1 MEQTYS
7 VKQLLNILL
16 KRTTLILMW
25 GILGVA
31 VSAAVTFFVITPKYS
46 SQAQLVVTLPQKENT
61 NVNDVNS
68 NLQMINTYKDFIVSD
83 LVLNQVEDR
92 LKSDYNMTMKPAQ
105 IKDSI
110 SVAQNQN
117 SQMFSIIAKS
127 PKASEAANIANTVAT
142 IFKENAK
149 DVLNVDRI
157 TIISTAVVNTTPVSP
172 NHKLFIIV
180 GLILGLG
187 LGVAFAL
194 IAELMDRTVKDSQF
208 IVEELGFTIL
218 GTVPEVSD
226 KDIASYIKKAKNL
239 AVKQQKI
246 DNRTDISESDNEI
259 KKTNSSEKTI
269 QKPTR
274 RSRSRI

>member
-7 VKQLLNILL
+7 INQLVNILL
-16 KRTTLILMW
+16 KRTKLILFW
-25 GILGVA
+25 GLLGIVVA
-31 VSAAVTFFVITPKYS
+31 AGITFFAITPKYS

-92 LKSDYNMTMKPAQ
+92 LKSDYNMNMKPEQ
-105 IKDSI
+105 IKSSI
-110 SVAQNQN
+110 SVSQNQN

-127 PKASEAANIANTVAT
+127 TKASEAANIANTVAT

-157 TIISTAVVNTTPVSP
+157 TIISNAVIDTTPVSP
-172 NHKLFIIV
+172 NHKLLLLIGLAMGIII
-180 GLILGLG
+180 GII
-187 LGVAFAL
+187 FA
-194 IAELMDRTVKDSQF
+194 IVFELMDRTVKDSQF

-226 KDIASYIKKAKNL
+226 KDIANYIKKAKTL
-239 AVKQQKI
+239 ANTQSKVI
-246 DNRTDISESDNEI
+246 ESKVEVDD
-259 KKTNSSEKTI
+259 TQSTVVSEKEI

-274 RSRSRI
+274 RNRSRI

>member
-16 KRTTLILMW
+16 KRITMILVW
-25 GILGVA
+25 GILGITIAGVI
-31 VSAAVTFFVITPKYS
+31 TFFVITPKYS

-92 LKSDYNMTMKPAQ
+92 LKSDYRMSMKPDE
-105 IKDSI
+105 IKRSI
-110 SVAQNQN
+110 SVTQNQN

-127 PKASEAANIANTVAT
+127 PKASEAANIANTVAN

-157 TIISTAVVNTTPVSP
+157 TIISNAVVDTTPVSP
-172 NHKLFIIV
+172 NHKLFLLA
-180 GLILGLG
+180 GLILGLII
-187 LGVAFAL
+187 GVAFAI

-226 KDIASYIKKAKNL
+226 KDIANYIKKAKKL
-239 AVKQQKI
+239 TIESVA
-246 DNRTDISESDNEI
+246 ISENEI
-259 KKTNSSEKTI
+259 SGEKEMIIDENTN

-274 RSRSRI
+274 RNRSRI

>member
-7 VKQLLNILL
+7 IKQLLDILL
-16 KRTTLILMW
+16 KRIKMIFLW
-25 GILGVA
+25 GLLGV
-31 VSAAVTFFVITPKYS
+31 VISAGVTFFLITPKYS
-46 SQAQLVVTLPQKENT
+46 SQAQLVVTLPQTENT

-92 LKSDYNMTMKPAQ
+92 LKSDYNLKLKPEE
-105 IKDSI
+105 IKASI
-110 SVAQNQN
+110 AVTQNQN

-127 PKASEAANIANTVAT
+127 PKANEAANIANTVAT

-157 TIISTAVVNTTPVSP
+157 TIISNAVVDTTPISP
-172 NHKLFIIV
+172 NHKLFLSM
-180 GLILGLG
+180 GLILGLIVG
-187 LGVAFAL
+187 IIFAM
-194 IAELMDRTVKDSQF
+194 IAELVDRTVKDSQF

-226 KDIASYIKKAKNL
+226 KEIANYIKKAKNL
-239 AVKQQKI
+239 ATTSQAISK
-246 DNRTDISESDNEI
+246 RTKPNEEI
-259 KKTNSSEKTI
+259 LNENYIEDTDK
-269 QKPTR
+269 KPTR

>member
-1 MEQTYS
+1 MDQS
-7 VKQLLNILL
+7 FSLKQLLEIFL
-16 KRTTLILMW
+16 KRIKMLIIW
-25 GILGVA
+25 GLLGIVFA
-31 VSAAVTFFVITPKYS
+31 SIMTFFFITPKYS

-92 LKSDYNMTMKPAQ
+92 LKSDYNMSLKPDQ
-105 IKDSI
+105 IKSSI
-110 SVAQNQN
+110 SVTQNQN
-117 SQMFSIIAKS
+117 SQMFSIVAKS
-127 PKASEAANIANTVAT
+127 SRASEAANIANTVAT

-157 TIISTAVVNTTPVSP
+157 TIISSAVVDTTPVSP
-172 NHKLFIIV
+172 NHKLLLLI
-180 GLILGLG
+180 GLISGLVI
-187 LGVAFAL
+187 GVIFAM

-226 KDIASYIKKAKNL
+226 KEIANYIKKAKNL
-239 AVKQQKI
+239 AATSQSVSKKI
-246 DNRTDISESDNEI
+246 QSNEEIISENHMEDTD
-259 KKTNSSEKTI
+259 KKR
-269 QKPTR
+269 TR

>member
-7 VKQLLNILL
+7 IKQLLDILL
-16 KRTTLILMW
+16 KRIKMILLW
-25 GILGVA
+25 GLLGIA
-31 VSAAVTFFVITPKYS
+31 ISAAVTFFLITPKYS
-46 SQAQLVVTLPQKENT
+46 SQAQLVVTLPQTENT

-92 LKSDYNMTMKPAQ
+92 LKSDYNLKMKPEE
-105 IKDSI
+105 IKASI
-110 SVAQNQN
+110 AVTQNQN

-127 PKASEAANIANTVAT
+127 RNANEAANIANAVAT

-157 TIISTAVVNTTPVSP
+157 TIISSAVVDTTPVSP
-172 NHKLFIIV
+172 NHKLFLV
-180 GLILGLG
+180 AGLILGIIIG
-187 LGVAFAL
+187 IIFAM

-226 KDIASYIKKAKNL
+226 KDIANYIKKAKKVSQN
-239 AVKQQKI
+239 VSVEIVESKNEE
-246 DNRTDISESDNEI
+246 NR
-259 KKTNSSEKTI
+259 EKNDETT
-269 QKPTR
+269 PRRR
-274 RSRSRI
+274 RSRI